1 MSQLGQVHPVF
12 FFIQAPLV
20 AGSMS
25 PLDASSGFLL
35 AASARYFLCSLRA
48 SRYRATRRLTGTPK
62 NRGYV
67 SDGNE
72 ERQESRIRLE
82 QELRENREDR
92 IHIDDVDDGEPERP
106 DS

>member
-1 MSQLGQVHPVF
+1 M
-12 FFIQAPLV
+12 
-20 AGSMS
+20 
-25 PLDASSGFLL
+25 
-35 AASARYFLCSLRA
+35 
-48 SRYRATRRLTGTPK
+48 
-62 NRGYV
+62 

-82 QELRENREDR
+82 QELREDLEDR